1 MLRAAALCILLAS
14 AAARSSTP
22 AVALVAKGNALM
34 RDERYDEAAI
44 RFQEALND
52 DGHLLEARRNLAI
65 CRFELRQY
73 SQARELFQPLS
84 TGSSTADY
92 YLARIDLLEN
102 QLDRAIRRFRAIDQ
116 VGGIEDE
123 KFFLGLAYYK
133 KGNFT
138 SAIPFFEQWIKLSPR
153 DFRAHEFLARSF
165 ARTNRRAEA
174 AREFARTRELH
185 NYYLEGSVALKRCA
199 TLLDQGRQTEAWNL
213 CGNDTDDVDKISAV
227 AMLFSRAGDDR
238 HALLGWKRAGA
249 LDPESP
255 ENNYNLALSLFKL
268 KDIVLSRQYVRAA
281 LQAWPDF
288 PEANVLYGT
297 ILYMLRQDG
306 AAIRVLTH
314 AQELRP
320 DDPMVRRL
328 LEELA
333 SYRGSRQKP

>member
-1 MLRAAALCILLAS
+1 MLRAAALCILLIS
-14 AAARSSTP
+14 AAWGSTP
-22 AVALVAKGNALM
+22 VAALVAKGNALM
-34 RDERYDEAAI
+34 RDELYDQAAVQ
-44 RFQEALND
+44 FQNALD
-52 DGHLLEARRNLAI
+52 QDRQLVEARRNLAI

-73 SQARELFQPLS
+73 NQARELFQPLS

-102 QLDRAIRRFRAIDQ
+102 QLDRAIRRFLAIDKT
-116 VGGIEDE
+116 GGIQDE

-133 KGNFT
+133 KGDFS

-165 ARTNRRAEA
+165 ARTNRQTEA

-199 TLLDQGRQTEAWNL
+199 SLLDQGRQAEAWSL
-213 CGNDTDDVDKISAV
+213 CGTDTDDVDKISAV
-227 AMLFSRAGDDR
+227 AMLFSRAGDYQ
-238 HALLGWKRAGA
+238 HALLGWKRAVA

-255 ENNYNLALSLFKL
+255 ENNYDLALSLFKL
-268 KDIVLSRQYVRAA
+268 KDLALSRRYVWAA

-297 ILYMLRQDG
+297 ILYMLAEDRD
-306 AAIRVLTH
+306 AVRVLTH
-314 AQELRP
+314 ARELRP

-333 SYRGSRQKP
+333 SHSGQRP